1 MSAPS
6 FSAVLERYR
15 DHLRYEL
22 ERRPTTIASYSGV
35 LWDWHGWLERRGKT
49 WDRATTTDAGRWLQR
64 PTRSG
69 RARGVRIGANTRLHY
84 LNALRGFYG
93 YAERSQVI
101 GRGRNPT
108 AGLVARA
115 APPVPRAVPVADL
128 RTALVAAEHDTRLE
142 TMVAL
147 AYFAGLRA
155 REIAAARIQDLHL
168 DDQPRL
174 LVHGK
179 GGKDRVVPLHPECE
193 RVIRRHLA
201 RVGRRVG
208 PLVAGRGQSYG
219 KAMTPCSVSRVL
231 CEHLRALGIDGTA
244 HSLRHSAATE
254 MLRVAKGRNL
264 EDVRAFLGHAD
275 TRTTRR
281 YILAYS
287 FDVAAAVAAMPD
299 PRGADS
305 A

>member
-1 MSAPS
+1 VTAPS
-6 FSAVLERYR
+6 FSTVLERYR
-15 DHLRYEL
+15 EHLQFKL
-22 ERRPTTIASYSGV
+22 ERRPTTIAGYCGV
-35 LWDWHGWLERRGKT
+35 LWDWYGWLDRRGKT

-69 RARGVRIGANTRLHY
+69 RARGVRINGNTRSHY
-84 LNALRGFYG
+84 LNALRSFYAF
-93 YAERSQVI
+93 AEQERLIARS
-101 GRGRNPT
+101 RNPI
-108 AGLVARA
+108 AGLVAKG
-115 APPVPRAVPVADL
+115 APPVPRSIPVADL

-142 TMVAL
+142 VMVSL
-147 AYFAGLRA
+147 AYFCGCRA
-155 REIAAARIQDLHL
+155 AEIAAAHLEDLHL

-179 GGKDRVVPLHPECE
+179 GGRDRVIPLHPECE

-219 KAMTPCSVSRVL
+219 RQMTPGSVSRAL
-231 CEHLRALGIDGTA
+231 SEHLRALGIDGTA

-254 MLRVAKGRNL
+254 MLRAAKGRNL

-299 PRGADS
+299 PRGTHA
-305 A
+305 